1 MRSKNKTEEGSL
13 SDEIS
18 RRIEDSILSG
28 KFRPNQQLPVE
39 AELCKLFGVSRTV
52 VREAINT
59 LKARGFLKSITG
71 SGTYVLPYD
80 FSHVNTAI
88 ERFSKLNSGNDVIF
102 SLFELRLLIEL
113 ESVERLVK
121 SQDPDTCTALRAT
134 IKGMKEIISARKPD
148 AEAFIALDTSFHQN
162 LVQSSGNPVFS
173 LLLSTLRGTINHPFD
188 QFTFPLPLKEIMETT
203 YTHHS
208 NILANIETKSSEK
221 ARAAVRTH
229 LQHAIELFKLSKDA
243 PKPHPKSAKTK

>member
-1 MRSKNKTEEGSL
+1 MKLKSKTEEGSL
-13 SDEIS
+13 SGDIS

-39 AELCKLFGVSRTV
+39 AELCKLFNVSRTV

-88 ERFSKLNSGNDVIF
+88 ERFSKLNSENDVLF

-113 ESVERLVK
+113 ESAERLVK
-121 SQDPDTCTALRAT
+121 TKDPAVFVILQAT
-134 IKGMKEIISARKPD
+134 LDGMKEIISYRKHD
-148 AEAFIALDTSFHQN
+148 ANAFIAFDAKFHQT
-162 LVQSSGNPVFS
+162 LVESSGNPVFS

-188 QFTFPLPLKEIMETT
+188 QTAFPLPLNDIMKTT
-203 YTHHS
+203 YDHHS
-208 NILANIETKSSEK
+208 NILKNIEAGSSEK

-229 LQHAIELFKLSKDA
+229 LQHAIDLFKLSKDTN
-243 PKPHPKSAKTK
+243 KSISPVARAR